1 VFRITLAAARVNR
14 GLTQKELA
22 KLLGV
27 SNKTII
33 SWENGKTFP
42 SAAKIKE
49 ICEVLNV
56 PVEFLNFLP
65 HNSL

>member
-1 VFRITLAAARVNR
+1 MFKITLAAARVNR

-22 KLLGV
+22 ERLCV
-27 SNKTII
+27 SNRTII

-42 SAAKIKE
+42 SAAKVKE
-49 ICEVLNV
+49 ICEVLRV

-65 HNSL
+65 RNSL

>member
-1 VFRITLAAARVNR
+1 MFKITLAAARVNR

-22 KLLGV
+22 QALGV
-27 SNKTII
+27 NQRTII
-33 SWENGKTFP
+33 RWENATTFP
-42 SAAKIKE
+42 SAAKVKE

-65 HNSL
+65 TNSL